1 MYILAIDIFSYDC
14 LDSRTKIRRSVHT
27 IIMEADQAEQLAT
40 DTKFLRFSASVER
53 ALRAFEVTREW
64 HDLISALARLHKV
77 PVKCEETIP

>member
-1 MYILAIDIFSYDC
+1 
-14 LDSRTKIRRSVHT
+14 
-27 IIMEADQAEQLAT
+27 MEADQAEQLAT